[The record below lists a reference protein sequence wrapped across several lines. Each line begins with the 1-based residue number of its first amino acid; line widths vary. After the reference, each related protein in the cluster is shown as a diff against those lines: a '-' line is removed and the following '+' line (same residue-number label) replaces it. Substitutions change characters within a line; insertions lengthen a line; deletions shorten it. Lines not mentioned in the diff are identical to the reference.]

1 MHKNLKE
8 NICLEY
14 YRIFLKLME
23 TAELTKMLKQEGAF
37 TIFAPT
43 DDAFRDLTENDMK
56 LLTSKP
62 ASTSY
67 RDV

>member
-1 MHKNLKE
+1 
-8 NICLEY
+8 
-14 YRIFLKLME
+14 ME
-23 TAELTKMLKQEGAF
+23 TAELTEMLKQEGSY

-43 DDAFRDLTENDMK
+43 DDAFSDLTDDDMK

-67 RDV
+67 RGV